1 MAIITTIQ
9 NNYNAGHTQGVFAN
23 GLNRSNIYSDA
34 LSINQNPLNSQNS
47 LNNFLINTLMWG
59 NFDIIVG
66 RYHHTNAINIVNG
79 IPNFNNYTTNFIN
92 NLNNAT
98 ISVSGKYSLFLNNG
112 LLRIPYVGS
121 AYFTKFLHFYS
132 FGNNQ
137 QPDMLILDKWMIYA
151 WCSLIIELNLINV
164 FPLLPRLLR
173 FRNGKFVPQQITGNL
188 YQEYNQFFSA
198 QSALLNMTTNELEE
212 QVFGWDL
219 RQQNG
224 FVNPRIEILQ
234 TLYANTNL
242 F

>member
-1 MAIITTIQ
+1 MAILTTIQ
-9 NNYNAGHTQGVFAN
+9 NNYNAGYTQGVFAN
-23 GLNRSNIYSDA
+23 GLNRSNIYRDA
-34 LSINQNPLNSQNS
+34 LSINQNPLNRQIL

-59 NFDIIVG
+59 NFDVVVG
-66 RYHHTNAINIVNG
+66 RYHHTNAVNVING
-79 IPNFNNYTTNFIN
+79 IPNFSNYSTNFIN
-92 NLNNAT
+92 NLNNAN
-98 ISVSGKYSLFLNNG
+98 ISISDKYSLFLNNG
-112 LLRIPYVGS
+112 LLKLPYVGY

-137 QPDMLILDKWMIYA
+137 QTDMLILDKWAIYS
-151 WCSLIIELNLINV
+151 WCSIIIELNLVNE
-164 FPLLPRLLR
+164 FPLLPRLLKLR
-173 FRNGKFVPQQITGNL
+173 KGKFIPQSITGNL
-188 YQEYNQFFSA
+188 YQRYNQFFSA
-198 QSALLNMTTNELEE
+198 QSALLNMTTNEFEE